1 MRTRLR
7 EKPGPPILGTNLHV
21 LGGHARLAFVDEY
34 HEPGN
39 VLDVGCGQGAFSLHL
54 HRQGCKVVMMDVLPV
69 APPEEGI
76 VVRQAS
82 VHDLEEKDLY
92 DTVLVM
98 EVIEHLIEPEDAI
111 ARCHDALKPGGR
123 LLITT
128 PHVPDWDSA
137 PDHVWRFDEESVV
150 DLLEP
155 YCAEVW
161 QDATFV
167 YAVVVSLRD
176 PK

>member
-1 MRTRLR
+1 MRIRLR
-7 EKPGPPILGTNLHV
+7 EIPGAPVLGTNMHV
-21 LGGHARLAFVDEY
+21 LGGHARLAFVEEHY
-34 HEPGN
+34 KAGK

-54 HRQGCKVVMMDVLPV
+54 HRLDCDVVMMDVLPV
-69 APPEEGI
+69 TAPEEGI
-76 VVRQAS
+76 TVRQAS
-82 VHDLEEKDLY
+82 VLELEEEGLY
-92 DTVLVM
+92 DTVLLM

-111 ARCHDALKPGGR
+111 ARSYDALKPGGR